1 MAKLTDFTTPTG
13 AKGNILD
20 PTSWFSMILG
30 SLVLIVT
37 FALGQNLVQKVGS
50 KVPFDTTIDP
60 LVKTP
65 MAASSAPSR
74 EVY

>member
-1 MAKLTDFTTPTG
+1 MAKLTDFQTPTG

-20 PTSWFSMILG
+20 PSSWISLILG

-37 FALGQNLVQKVGS
+37 FALGQNVVQKLGS

-65 MAASSAPSR
+65 VVASSAPAR

>member
-20 PTSWFSMILG
+20 ISSWSQMILG
-30 SLVLIVT
+30 SMVLLAT
-37 FALGQNLVQKVGS
+37 FAIGQNFLNKASS
-50 KVPFDTTIDP
+50 KIPIDTQIDP
-60 LVKTP
+60 IVKMP
-65 MAASSAPSR
+65 SMASSTPAR